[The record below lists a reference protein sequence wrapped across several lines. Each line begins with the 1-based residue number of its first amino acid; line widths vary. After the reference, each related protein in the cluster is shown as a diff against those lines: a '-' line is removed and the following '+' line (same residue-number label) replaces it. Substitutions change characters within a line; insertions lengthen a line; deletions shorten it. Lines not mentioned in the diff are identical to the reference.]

1 MTPAGAYV
9 AVWQGNGVGDQNGIF
24 ARRYTTTTDNAGPMV
39 ADYLLPGGSRIDPNN
54 QVIQTQSLS
63 AITVVFDE
71 EMLDTGTTGQDSV
84 RNPANYRLMK
94 DGVEVS
100 GAIKRIDYK
109 LDYDATTNTGTN
121 KYIATITFNTPLSD
135 GHYQIIVRNS
145 VRDKAGNPLQSTG
158 LNPNGANSSRSF
170 DISTLSNTEVRV
182 NVNTAGEQSTSATQ
196 RTVASD
202 GSGRSVVVWISSESG
217 KQGVYARTYDALG
230 NPTTNYDIPVSGVDT
245 NAAKAAVA
253 MDGNG
258 DWVVT
263 WSSTKESTPL
273 NNRSWDVYA
282 RRYDATGAVKAI
294 NGLLDPSLVNAS
306 YTEDVQSNS
315 NVAMDADGDFVIVW
329 QSLEQDGSGYGIYA
343 QRYSPSGDPLGGT
356 NKAQLITLVGRP
368 TGSFDL
374 HWEGAGNTD
383 NKSITISGE
392 ANETLRQAIQDAMGA
407 LGASVD
413 VTVLTSSAIMVR
425 FKDDDGNRDV
435 PQITVVNPHV
445 TGDPGAGSQLARRC
459 RAYPAKSKS
468 TIPRWAIRS
477 ILRCR

>member
-1 MTPAGAYV
+1 M
-9 AVWQGNGVGDQNGIF
+9 
-24 ARRYTTTTDNAGPMV
+24 
-39 ADYLLPGGSRIDPNN
+39 
-54 QVIQTQSLS
+54 
-63 AITVVFDE
+63 
-71 EMLDTGTTGQDSV
+71 
-84 RNPANYRLMK
+84 
-94 DGVEVS
+94 
-100 GAIKRIDYK
+100 
-109 LDYDATTNTGTN
+109 
-121 KYIATITFNTPLSD
+121 
-135 GHYQIIVRNS
+135 RNS

-315 NVAMDADGDFVIVW
+315 NVAMDADGNFVIVW

-374 HWEGAGNTD
+374 HWEVPATL
-383 NKSITISGE
+383 ITS
-392 ANETLRQAIQDAMGA
+392 R
-407 LGASVD
+407 
-413 VTVLTSSAIMVR
+413 
-425 FKDDDGNRDV
+425 
-435 PQITVVNPHV
+435 
-445 TGDPGAGSQLARRC
+445 
-459 RAYPAKSKS
+459 
-468 TIPRWAIRS
+468 
-477 ILRCR
+477 